1 MPDSPARLPLDGV
14 TVLDF
19 TQVEFG
25 PIATQTLADF
35 GAKVIKIERPGVGD
49 IIRHIDQHA
58 TDIDTSAYYL
68 SLNRNK
74 SSVCVNLKSEQ
85 GIAVLRELLSEADVL
100 VENFR
105 PGVLE
110 KAGLGFDEVHEQFP
124 HLIYASGTGFGP
136 TGPLSGKGGQ
146 DMLAQSLSGAANH
159 ARDAA
164 GRPQLHPVSFADFG
178 AGQALVQGIL
188 LAIIERQRSGLGQH
202 VEVNLFDTMLFAQ
215 LQELTQWKLR
225 GKETN
230 FVKDNLAGVFKT
242 EDGWITIVG
251 LFRENPL
258 RDICAAFDMED
269 LSKEERF
276 KDLKSQLANKGELW
290 PLLDAA
296 LGGFSTEECLKRL
309 DAADILCAPV
319 LTHDA
324 VLSHE
329 QAIAN
334 GAFMTTEHPVAG
346 EVTVVKSPVRLS
358 RNSGTPV
365 VSPPKLG
372 ADTNKVL
379 ADVLGYSPAKL
390 DELRDAGAIA

>member
-1 MPDSPARLPLDGV
+1 MSDSPARLPLDGV
-14 TVLDF
+14 TVVDF

-85 GIAVLRELLSEADVL
+85 GITVLRELLTEADVL

-110 KAGLGFDEVHEQFP
+110 KAGLGFDEVHAQFP
-124 HLIYASGTGFGP
+124 HLIYASGSGFGP
-136 TGPLSGKGGQ
+136 TGPLAAKGGQ

-188 LAIIERQRSGLGQH
+188 LALIERQQSGLGQH
-202 VEVNLFDTMLFAQ
+202 VEVNLLDTMLFAQ

-242 EDGWITIVG
+242 EDGWITVVG

-258 RDICAAFDMED
+258 RDICAAFGMDD
-269 LSKEERF
+269 LTKEERF
-276 KDLKSQLANKGELW
+276 KDLKSQLANRGELW

-296 LGGFSTEECLKRL
+296 LARFSTEECLKRL

-319 LTHDA
+319 LTHEA

-329 QAIAN
+329 QATVN
-334 GAFMTTEHPVAG
+334 GVFMTTGHPVAG
-346 EVTVVKSPVRLS
+346 DVTVVKSPVRLS
-358 RNSGTPV
+358 RNTRTPV
-365 VSPPKLG
+365 ASPPKLG
-372 ADTNKVL
+372 ADTDKVL
-379 ADVLGYSPAKL
+379 ADVLSYSPTKL
-390 DELRDAGAIA
+390 QELRAAGAIS